1 MTNALKNI
9 LVVGATGGTGFAV
22 VQALLERGH
31 RVTAF
36 SRSASRMELTHDAL
50 LKLDG
55 DVMSAI
61 DVSRAVVGQDA
72 VIVALGIAE
81 NPLKVRFWGSTKTPL
96 QVRSEGTKMLIHA
109 MKEHGVDKLVVLS
122 SYGVGET
129 RDELGWFERLF
140 FALVLAPQ
148 IADTERQE
156 EAVRESGLEWVLA
169 QPVHLSDKDIEEL
182 PFTST
187 NGEVRKMEVARKQV
201 AQVLARAA
209 LVDEYIGRSV
219 SISG

>member
-1 MTNALKNI
+1 MTNSLKNI

-31 RVTAF
+31 HVTAF
-36 SRSASRMELTHDAL
+36 SRSASQMELTHDSL

-61 DVSRAVVGQDA
+61 NVSRAVAGQDA

-156 EAVRESGLEWVLA
+156 RAVRESGLEWVLA

>member
-1 MTNALKNI
+1 M
-9 LVVGATGGTGFAV
+9 
-22 VQALLERGH
+22 
-31 RVTAF
+31 
-36 SRSASRMELTHDAL
+36 
-50 LKLDG
+50 
-55 DVMSAI
+55 
-61 DVSRAVVGQDA
+61 
-72 VIVALGIAE
+72 
-81 NPLKVRFWGSTKTPL
+81 
-96 QVRSEGTKMLIHA
+96 
-109 MKEHGVDKLVVLS
+109 VLS

-156 EAVRESGLEWVLA
+156 RAVRESGLEWVLA

>member
-1 MTNALKNI
+1 MTNSLKNI

-36 SRSASRMELTHDAL
+36 SRSASQMELTHDSL

-61 DVSRAVVGQDA
+61 DVSRAVAGQDA

-156 EAVRESGLEWVLA
+156 RAVRESGLEWVLA